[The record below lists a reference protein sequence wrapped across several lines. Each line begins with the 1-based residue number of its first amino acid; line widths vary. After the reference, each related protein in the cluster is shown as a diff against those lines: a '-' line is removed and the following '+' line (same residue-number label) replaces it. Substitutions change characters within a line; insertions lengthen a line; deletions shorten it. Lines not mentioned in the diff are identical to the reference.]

1 MAMYN
6 LPADEKWPQQLGRV
20 IQSYMQGQEIKRQ
33 RQLQQAQML
42 MLAQKQ
48 QQAQQKN
55 EADIAMKRVY
65 MQLLE
70 RMGGGGQPQADDS
83 VMPGLEGGARVS
95 GWGPSGPRVEFPKQ
109 KTQMDIIRD
118 IAAIAAQTAKLPE
131 GSPQKQLAESTMKR
145 LREQLADMQ
154 GQEIRETPE
163 VPPKSLLGIDIPY
176 TGTPAKTEVVPK
188 GTVRLAPRK
197 KVQSKTVQPKKIGH
211 LEGAGVGSIG
221 SELKKAYFPQ
231 GTFIDKPYKRT
242 HPPAPKKPVRFTGKP
257 TATGKTIKAP
267 PPPKD
272 PKERESWDRV
282 MYVYFKLPTSV
293 QYTVWQ
299 GYQGGL
305 TWKQIAES
313 DDLAKYLK

>member
-1 MAMYN
+1 
-6 LPADEKWPQQLGRV
+6 
-20 IQSYMQGQEIKRQ
+20 MQGQEIKRQ

-83 VMPGLEGGARVS
+83 VMPGLEGGGARVS
-95 GWGPSGPRVEFPKQ
+95 GWGPSGPRVEFQKQ
-109 KTQMDIIRD
+109 KTPQEL
-118 IAAIAAQTAKLPE
+118 IAAIAKIASHKDEFDE
-131 GSPQKQLAESTMKR
+131 GSPQRVLADQAMKS
-145 LREQLADMQ
+145 LQEQLMKAQ
-154 GQEIRETPE
+154 GMTQTGEAPETRYRGTSLPLIGGKNWFTDLLAKDKPDTRKI
-163 VPPKSLLGIDIPY
+163 VPIGERSQGPLRPSEKP
-176 TGTPAKTEVVPK
+176 T
-188 GTVRLAPRK
+188 PRK
-197 KVQSKTVQPKKIGH
+197 KVKSKVVQPKKIGH

-293 QYTVWQ
+293 QYTIWQ